1 MAHAT
6 TLRRT
11 ASLLL
16 LGSVLAGIPAEAGS
30 PGAQNHSSGK
40 RTGTQTQTTGNPNCP
55 RPPGV
60 TSKNWSCKTGKNI
73 PANLPAA
80 PGSGTTPRPTTPG
93 PLPPPYDRLSP
104 GLRPVLD
111 ACRPKLDAGD
121 WRAFEECVLI
131 GAEDRPNRLPDL
143 QSGGLTAWGRSTP
156 AYNCYAFAADRSA
169 PGPWVG
175 PRTTGARPGD
185 VALRGSRDLIEFFT
199 KQGWKEIPLTSAPPP
214 PGTEYVV
221 LYARPGGYY
230 EHAAVVTPTGVFA
243 KMGELGSFRFD
254 DVGQMSGPAFGE
266 PFKMFSKATP

>member
-6 TLRRT
+6 PLRRT

-16 LGSVLAGIPAEAGS
+16 LGAVLAASPAHAGS
-30 PGAQNHSSGK
+30 PGAQSHSSGT

-60 TSKNWSCKTGKNI
+60 TSKNWSCKTGKNV

-80 PGSGTTPRPTTPG
+80 PGSGPRPATPG
-93 PLPPPYDRLSP
+93 PLPPPYRDLSP
-104 GLRPVLD
+104 GLRPMLD
-111 ACRPKLDAGD
+111 ACRPNLDAGD

-131 GAEDRPNRLPDL
+131 AAEAKPSRLPAL
-143 QSGGLTAWGRSTP
+143 QSGGLTAWGRSSP
-156 AYNCYAFAADRSA
+156 AYNCYAFAADRHA

-175 PRTTGARPGD
+175 PRLGGARGGD
-185 VALRGSRDLIEFFT
+185 VPIRGSRDLIEFFT
-199 KQGWKEIPLTSAPPP
+199 ARGWTEIPVTSSPPP

-243 KMGELGSFRFD
+243 KMGELGTFRFD
-254 DVGQMSGPAFGE
+254 DVDQMSGPAFGE
-266 PFKMFSKATP
+266 PYTMFSKRSP